1 MNLSEQEIK
10 KYLDK
15 KYQNIKVKIFDT
27 IGSTNVYAKIAVE
40 KKQITKTCLITANTQ
55 TSGRGRIDRKFFSP
69 AQTGIYMTI
78 VMFTEKTAED
88 ILLVTLTTAVAIVI
102 AIKNLTG
109 ISVNIKWVNDI
120 FFNNKKIAGILTET
134 VFNTQTNKTE
144 SVIIGIGLNINTK
157 IFPEELKNIA
167 TSLNV
172 RISRNK
178 FIAEITNNF
187 FDLYN
192 NATNEQIIAE
202 YKKYLITNRT
212 VIYYIDGEKFKG
224 KIEGINNNGNL
235 IINSNGKQII
245 LNSGEI
251 FFNEQ

>member
-10 KYLDK
+10 NFLDK
-15 KYQNIKVKIFDT
+15 KNHNIKIEVFDT
-27 IGSTNVYAKIAVE
+27 VTSTNDYAKNAVWQ
-40 KKQITKTCLITANTQ
+40 KQITENSLITANTQ
-55 TSGRGRIDRKFFSP
+55 TAGRGRFDRKFFSP
-69 AQTGIYMTI
+69 AQTGIYMTFVI
-78 VMFTEKTAED
+78 FPEKTVED
-88 ILLVTLTTAVAIVI
+88 IILVTLTAAVAVVS

-120 FFNNKKIAGILTET
+120 FFNDKKIAGILTET

-192 NATNEQIIAE
+192 NTTNEQIITE
-202 YKKYLITNRT
+202 YKRYLITNRT

-235 IINSNGKQII
+235 IINSNNKHVI

-251 FFNEQ
+251 FFDE

>member
-10 KYLDK
+10 NFLDK
-15 KYQNIKVKIFDT
+15 KNHNIKIEIFDT
-27 IGSTNVYAKIAVE
+27 ITSTNDYAKNAVWQ
-40 KKQITKTCLITANTQ
+40 KQITENSLITANTQ
-55 TSGRGRIDRKFFSP
+55 TAGRGRFDRKFFSP
-69 AQTGIYMTI
+69 AQTGIYMTFVI
-78 VMFTEKTAED
+78 FPEKTVED
-88 ILLVTLTTAVAIVI
+88 ILLVTLTTAVAVVR

-109 ISVNIKWVNDI
+109 ITANIKWVNDI
-120 FFNNKKIAGILTET
+120 FFNDKKIAGILTET

-192 NATNEQIIAE
+192 NATNEQTIAE

-235 IINSNGKQII
+235 IINSNNKQII

-251 FFNEQ
+251 FFDE

>member
-10 KYLDK
+10 NFLDK
-15 KYQNIKVKIFDT
+15 KNHNIKIEIFDT
-27 IGSTNVYAKIAVE
+27 ITSTNDYAKNAVWQ
-40 KKQITKTCLITANTQ
+40 KQITENSLITANTQ
-55 TSGRGRIDRKFFSP
+55 TAGRGRFDRKFFSP
-69 AQTGIYMTI
+69 AQTGIYMTFVI
-78 VMFTEKTAED
+78 FPEKDVED
-88 ILLVTLTTAVAIVI
+88 ILLVTLTAAVAVVR

-109 ISVNIKWVNDI
+109 ITVNIKWVNDI
-120 FFNNKKIAGILTET
+120 FFNDKKIAGILTET
-134 VFNTQTNKTE
+134 VFNTQINKTE

-192 NATNEQIIAE
+192 NATNEQIITE

-235 IINSNGKQII
+235 IINSNNKHVI

-251 FFNEQ
+251 FFDE

>member
-10 KYLDK
+10 NHLDK
-15 KYQNIKVKIFDT
+15 KYQKIKIKIFDT
-27 IGSTNVYAKIAVE
+27 IPSTNLYAKQAVSQ
-40 KKQITKTCLITANTQ
+40 KQITNNTLIVANSQTA
-55 TSGRGRIDRKFFSP
+55 GRGRFDRKFFSP

-78 VMFTEKTAED
+78 VIFPKKNAED
-88 ILLVTLTTAVAIVI
+88 ILFVTLTAAVAIVRT
-102 AIKNLTG
+102 IKNLTG

-120 FFNNKKIAGILTET
+120 FFNNKKISGILTET
-134 VFNTQTNKTE
+134 IFNTETNKIE
-144 SVIIGIGLNINTK
+144 NLIIGIGLNVTTHN
-157 IFPEELKNIA
+157 FPEDLKDIA

-187 FDLYN
+187 FDLFN
-192 NATNEQIIAE
+192 NFDNEQIITE
-202 YKKYLITNRT
+202 YKKYLITNKK
-212 VIYYIDGEKFKG
+212 VICYIDGQKFKG

-235 IINSNGKQII
+235 IVNTDNKQVI

-251 FFNEQ
+251 FFDE

>member
-10 KYLDK
+10 NYLDK
-15 KYQNIKVKIFDT
+15 KYQNIKIKIFDT
-27 IGSTNVYAKIAVE
+27 IGSTNDYAKNAVE
-40 KKQITKTCLITANTQ
+40 QKQLTKTSLITTNTQ
-55 TSGRGRIDRKFFSP
+55 TSGRGRFDRKFFSP

-78 VMFTEKTAED
+78 VMFAEKNAED
-88 ILLVTLTTAVAIVI
+88 ILLVTLTTAVAIVK

-109 ISVNIKWVNDI
+109 ITTNIKWVNDI

-134 VFNTQTNKTE
+134 VLNTKTNKIE
-144 SVIIGIGLNINTK
+144 SVIIGIGLNINTQN
-157 IFPEELKNIA
+157 FPEDLKDIA

-172 RISRNK
+172 NISRNK

-192 NATNEQIIAE
+192 NYDNEQIITE
-202 YKKYLITNRT
+202 YKKYLITNKKI
-212 VIYYIDGEKFKG
+212 IYYIDEQKFTG
-224 KIEGINNNGNL
+224 KIEGVNNNGNL
-235 IINSNGKQII
+235 IINSNNKQVI

-251 FFNEQ
+251 FFDEQ

>member
-15 KYQNIKVKIFDT
+15 KYQNIKIKIFDT
-27 IGSTNVYAKIAVE
+27 IGSTNDYAKNAVCQ
-40 KKQITKTCLITANTQ
+40 KQITETSLITANTQ
-55 TSGRGRIDRKFFSP
+55 TSGRGRFDRKFFSP

-78 VMFTEKTAED
+78 VMFPEKTAED
-88 ILLVTLTTAVAIVI
+88 ILLVTLTTAVAIVR

-134 VFNTQTNKTE
+134 VFNTETNKIE
-144 SVIIGIGLNINTK
+144 SVITGIGLNVNTQN
-157 IFPEELKNIA
+157 FPYTLKNIA
-167 TSLNV
+167 TSLNIN
-172 RISRNK
+172 ISRNK

-192 NATNEQIIAE
+192 NFDKEQIITE
-202 YKKYLITNRT
+202 YKKYLITNKT
-212 VIYYIDGEKFKG
+212 VICYIDGQKLTG

-235 IINSNGKQII
+235 IINSNSKQII

-251 FFNEQ
+251 FFDEQ

>member
-10 KYLDK
+10 NFLDK
-15 KYQNIKVKIFDT
+15 KNHNIKIEIFDT
-27 IGSTNVYAKIAVE
+27 ITSTNDYAKNAVWQ
-40 KKQITKTCLITANTQ
+40 KQITENSLITANTQ
-55 TSGRGRIDRKFFSP
+55 TAGRGRFDRKFFSP
-69 AQTGIYMTI
+69 AQTGIYMTFVI
-78 VMFTEKTAED
+78 FPEKAVED
-88 ILLVTLTTAVAIVI
+88 ILLVTLTTAVAVVR

-109 ISVNIKWVNDI
+109 ITANIKWVNDI
-120 FFNNKKIAGILTET
+120 FFNDKKIAGILTET

-192 NATNEQIIAE
+192 NATNEQIITE
-202 YKKYLITNRT
+202 YKRYLITNRT
-212 VIYYIDGEKFKG
+212 VTYYIDGEKFKG

-235 IINSNGKQII
+235 IINSNNKQVI

-251 FFNEQ
+251 FFDE